1 MNISIH
7 QPQRAAD
14 ESRAD
19 YIARRKASRKAS
31 RVAVK
36 AMTLQGI
43 GNQRK
48 APSQRERLRDGQR
61 ANGNG
66 PKGTYGT
73 SLMAHYARKIVAA
86 SAAKLQRR
94 ALA

>member
-19 YIARRKASRKAS
+19 YIARRKAS

>member
-19 YIARRKASRKAS
+19 YIARRKASRA
-31 RVAVK
+31 AVK

-43 GNQRK
+43 GNQHK
-48 APSQRERLRDGQR
+48 TPSERERLRYGQR

-73 SLMAHYARKIVAA
+73 SLMAHYARKIAAA
-86 SAAKLQRR
+86 SAAKLPRR